1 MILQRSPGDGH
12 ANGVRSTHT
21 NVGWAVVAMACLQLL
36 NTVVRPHKAAASE
49 RQSRA
54 RRAWKVLHRAN
65 GSFAL
70 LLALLNVVL
79 GLLHPYMQS
88 VPSLKS
94 WREALV
100 GLVSAAG
107 ALLVVMMLMLVRLS
121 CRRHRAKVAATA
133 YGSDEHRHRMT
144 LGSSGATAKKVS
156 L

>member
-1 MILQRSPGDGH
+1 M
-12 ANGVRSTHT
+12 
-21 NVGWAVVAMACLQLL
+21 
-36 NTVVRPHKAAASE
+36 
-49 RQSRA
+49 
-54 RRAWKVLHRAN
+54 WKELHRAN

-107 ALLVVMMLMLVRLS
+107 ALLVVIMLMLVRLS
-121 CRRHRAKVAATA
+121 CRRHRAKIAATA